1 MENIETIEKIETEE
15 APEKDIVIKTENLR
29 KVFPICHSNMQR
41 LGVVLMNKEPDRY
54 KVALRRINLEVR
66 KGENVAVIGNIGS
79 GRTTLLNLLYGITYP
94 TEGTVTINED
104 INAIMDI
111 RAGFDNELTGREN
124 IVAKC
129 TTLGWTAEEIKEK
142 EEEII
147 EFSELTDIID
157 YQMKTYTPGRAARLG
172 FSICVA
178 KPQPLMLV
186 DELASVG
193 GNAYKKKCIQRLY
206 DMSRSDEVTM
216 LYVTAALRL
225 PLPDLC
231 ERGLV
236 LKKNK
241 IVYDG
246 PIKKALA
253 YYKNKVHIKGKNL
266 EADVTDADN
275 DDEDDDNDELE

>member
-1 MENIETIEKIETEE
+1 
-15 APEKDIVIKTENLR
+15 
-29 KVFPICHSNMQR
+29 
-41 LGVVLMNKEPDRY
+41 
-54 KVALRRINLEVR
+54 
-66 KGENVAVIGNIGS
+66 
-79 GRTTLLNLLYGITYP
+79 
-94 TEGTVTINED
+94 
-104 INAIMDI
+104 
-111 RAGFDNELTGREN
+111 
-124 IVAKC
+124 
-129 TTLGWTAEEIKEK
+129 
-142 EEEII
+142 
-147 EFSELTDIID
+147 
-157 YQMKTYTPGRAARLG
+157 
-172 FSICVA
+172 
-178 KPQPLMLV
+178 MLV

-275 DDEDDDNDELE
+275 DEDEENDELE